1 MSYPPLVSPWPW
13 PFLLCDC
20 DGACDLKMLPN
31 VPSAALEHTYILATV
46 RVPYLTFRCKLA
58 AYWLQRLETSGI
70 DDLHRHRV
78 CGAGRVPRRMHVSDL
93 DRDRTERTRYH
104 VLHTRLTV
112 V

>member
-58 AYWLQRLETSGI
+58 ANWLQRLETSGI
-70 DDLHRHRV
+70 DDLHRPRV
-78 CGAGRVPRRMHVSDL
+78 CGAGRVTAPKLDSDL
-93 DRDRTERTRYH
+93 YRERTERTCYRL
-104 VLHTRLTV
+104 LHTGLTV